1 MLKTAF
7 LSTQPIAFWLPPLQ
21 AMAKVPDMPDI
32 ETAGTLKLPPADA
45 EDYRKALKH
54 YDIDSSGAFL
64 RKCAYALIRHMKAGD
79 ELPRTRLSFKTT
91 KNIRHHE

>member
-1 MLKTAF
+1 
-7 LSTQPIAFWLPPLQ
+7 
-21 AMAKVPDMPDI
+21 MAKVPNMPDI

-45 EDYRKALKH
+45 EDYRKALKY

-64 RKCAYALIRHMKAGD
+64 RKCAYALIRQMKTGD

>member
-7 LSTQPIAFWLPPLQ
+7 LSTQTIAFWLPPLQ

-45 EDYRKALKH
+45 EDYRKALKY

-79 ELPRTRLSFKTT
+79 ELPRTALRFKTT
-91 KNIRHHE
+91 KNVKHHE